1 MSTFLGEFQAGDGAC
16 AGCGEKSILRA
27 ITSITEAYMRPMY
40 HRKAERLLAFADRLE
55 ADGRTRLAELKL
67 QDEMEYQ
74 LFRQAVA
81 HILMGLGGEDEA
93 DTRKR
98 ISGNG
103 PISDEDLIAA
113 IVSVLRVDAFNHK
126 HLQSTDG
133 RLGNGM
139 STMFMGASTG
149 CNTVYGSTPPANP
162 HPYPWMNSLFQ
173 DGPTISWLFGESL
186 MLQHARRSV
195 APERLAKALLGER
208 SAAGSGSGVIDEQG
222 YWTLT
227 HLTEVEMTD
236 QEIRELP
243 KVWLVGGDG
252 ALGDIGFQNLSKVI
266 LQNRPNVKGIMLDT
280 QVYSNTGGQNSDSSN
295 MMGGYDMN
303 QFGKAS
309 QGKLNEKK
317 NVAEILTGGHV
328 SPYIAQVSMANSAK
342 LYQSLVEG
350 LEYRGTAFFQ
360 SYTTCQPEH
369 GVADDMS
376 AHQARLAR
384 DSRGMP
390 EFVFDP
396 QGGEMAQECFAL
408 KGNPNLDRDWYQATR
423 PDKTKYNYTV
433 AHWATT
439 EARFRKHLKPI
450 SEEQTSEFIPLDDIL
465 PLITQDDVVHRRI
478 FDETHRSFI
487 PDFGVF
493 IEAEVGDRM
502 KCFLISRQ
510 TVLFCIERRK
520 AWRMLQSKA
529 GQRNK
534 DYEAQRAILAKIE
547 TGEIGA
553 EELRTRIGELYLA
566 ELQAVG

>member
-67 QDEMEYQ
+67 QDEKEYQ

-266 LQNRPNVKGIMLDT
+266 LQNRPDVKGIMLDT

-317 NVAEILTGGHV
+317 NVAEILTGGHG